1 MGGEGRGEKKILA
14 GGTRLGGWA
23 PPTSKI
29 KDEREK
35 ERVTRYH
42 VAAYTWS
49 PDSKHLLFDA
59 QGQLWY
65 YSLDTG
71 TAVQLTSSPGPSQ
84 DPKFSPDGKRA
95 AYVRQH
101 NLYVHPG
108 SGGAGGPPLTRGEE
122 DKE

>member
-71 TAVQLTSSPGPSQ
+71 TAVQLTSSPDPSQ
-84 DPKFSPDGKRA
+84 EPKLSPARQ
-95 AYVRQH
+95 RPPSLPQH
-101 NLYVHPG
+101 NLFVPPG
-108 SGGAGGPPLTRGEE
+108 SVG
-122 DKE
+122 